1 MVLVTVLVM
10 AVLLAVVAVYMASV
24 SLYMYVCGMRVYV
37 LEILV
42 LQLCSLTGFTGNAL
56 PRSVVAVVVDSRLLL
71 LSAVSADIPAT
82 GTVHIATAVE
92 AADYLDVVCK
102 VGVDGEVRHD
112 GLLVCVVTVGFLLSV
127 MYLGA
132 ALLTRKPCR
141 ILLNLKH

>member
-1 MVLVTVLVM
+1 MVVPVV
-10 AVLLAVVAVYMASV
+10 AVLL
-24 SLYMYVCGMRVYV
+24 
-37 LEILV
+37 LV
-42 LQLCSLTGFTGNAL
+42 QCCL

-71 LSAVSADIPAT
+71 LSAVSADIPVT

-112 GLLVCVVTVGFLLSV
+112 GLLVCVVTVVFLLSV

-132 ALLTRKPCR
+132 ALLTQRPCR
-141 ILLNLKH
+141 ILLISSTSVLCNRVHSKLHNKLHSK

>member
-1 MVLVTVLVM
+1 
-10 AVLLAVVAVYMASV
+10 LLA
-24 SLYMYVCGMRVYV
+24 L
-37 LEILV
+37 LLV
-42 LQLCSLTGFTGNAL
+42 QCCL

-71 LSAVSADIPAT
+71 FSAVSADIPVT

-112 GLLVCVVTVGFLLSV
+112 GLLVCVVTVVFLLSV

-132 ALLTRKPCR
+132 ALLTRKQCR
-141 ILLNLKH
+141 ILLSLSTSVLCNREKKNNRPHNKLHSK

>member
-1 MVLVTVLVM
+1 MRFKKKYHYRVVVPVV
-10 AVLLAVVAVYMASV
+10 AVLLA
-24 SLYMYVCGMRVYV
+24 L
-37 LEILV
+37 LLV
-42 LQLCSLTGFTGNAL
+42 QCCL
-56 PRSVVAVVVDSRLLL
+56 PRSVVAVVVDSSLLL

-82 GTVHIATAVE
+82 STVHIATAVE

-112 GLLVCVVTVGFLLSV
+112 GLLVCVVTVVFLLSV

-132 ALLTRKPCR
+132 ALLTQKPCR

>member
-1 MVLVTVLVM
+1 M
-10 AVLLAVVAVYMASV
+10 AVLLVALLSV
-24 SLYMYVCGMRVYV
+24 QC
-37 LEILV
+37 
-42 LQLCSLTGFTGNAL
+42 CL
-56 PRSVVAVVVDSRLLL
+56 PRSVVAVVVGSRLLL

-112 GLLVCVVTVGFLLSV
+112 GLLVCVVTVVFLLSV

-132 ALLTRKPCR
+132 ALLTRKQCR
-141 ILLNLKH
+141 ILLSLSTSVVCNRVRSKPHNKLHSK